1 MSYTCFCSSAPVLEQ
16 LLQGQ
21 WWQQRVGTESWVFV
35 LVLFSRT
42 YLLGIFNPPQ
52 KKERSLLGIVIWSL
66 PLNIWGQI
74 CVPNRPQTTLCS
86 HAVPASLL
94 LVFYMGAKDTFYCL
108 WCCVIFL
115 FCLFYSWVAMMIYLP
130 IREIMLVSII
140 LVGTCSTLYFLLLN

>member
-52 KKERSLLGIVIWSL
+52 KKERGVCWA
-66 PLNIWGQI
+66 N
-74 CVPNRPQTTLCS
+74 LCS
-86 HAVPASLL
+86 KQATNY
-94 LVFYMGAKDTFYCL
+94 LVL
-108 WCCVIFL
+108 
-115 FCLFYSWVAMMIYLP
+115 
-130 IREIMLVSII
+130 
-140 LVGTCSTLYFLLLN
+140 TCSTCLASSSVLYGGQRYFLLFMMLCDISFLFVLLLSGYDDSPSN